1 LITNRELRVPR
12 APDIRNR
19 LAALGVQIS
28 SEQAEQVRT
37 YISILLLWNQKLA
50 LTSVTHPDE
59 IISRH
64 FFESMFAAQFG
75 DFSKGRLADVGS
87 GAGFPGL
94 ALKII
99 RPDLEITLIE
109 ANSRKCTFLKEV
121 IRALGLTRCSVLN
134 SRLESAP
141 PSAQAM
147 DFITSRAFGQFDQLL
162 NWARE
167 SLVIGGQIVLWVG
180 TRCSGRI
187 ASRSDWSWREPVLIP
202 GSARRVLLF
211 GKPR

>member
-1 LITNRELRVPR
+1 MVANREFRVPR

-28 SEQAEQVRT
+28 SEQAGQVRT
-37 YISILLLWNQKLA
+37 YISILLLWNQNLA
-50 LTSVTHPDE
+50 LTSVTDPDE

-64 FFESMFAAQFG
+64 FFESMLAAQFA
-75 DFSKGRLADVGS
+75 DFSNGRLADVGS

-94 ALKII
+94 ALKIM
-99 RPDLEITLIE
+99 RPGLEITLIE
-109 ANSRKCTFLKEV
+109 ANLRKCTFLKEV
-121 IRALGLTRCSVLN
+121 IRKLGFTRCSVQN

-141 PSAQAM
+141 PSTPAM
-147 DFITSRAFGQFDQLL
+147 DFITSRAFGQFDRLL

-180 TRCSGRI
+180 KEASGRI
-187 ASRSDWSWREPVLIP
+187 ASREDWSWRGTVLIP
-202 GSARRVLLF
+202 GSTRRVLLF
-211 GKPR
+211 GKPQ